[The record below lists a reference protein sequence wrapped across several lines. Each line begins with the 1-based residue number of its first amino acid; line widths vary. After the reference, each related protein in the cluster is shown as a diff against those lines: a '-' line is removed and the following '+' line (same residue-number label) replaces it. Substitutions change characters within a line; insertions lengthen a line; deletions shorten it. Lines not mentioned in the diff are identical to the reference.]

1 MKKMSL
7 IKKKNYDFFKKKKK
21 KDNFDKIEILG
32 NQAN

>member
-21 KDNFDKIEILG
+21 DNFDKIEILG